1 MDDNDIARKLLI
13 EQTHKEL
20 TDKLRQYLVGVI
32 VKGEMIVK
40 KNIDISNGRML
51 IIPDDKYQEIF
62 GNER

>member
-40 KNIDISNGRML
+40 KNIDISNGRMF
-51 IIPDDKYQEIF
+51 IIPDDKYEELF
-62 GNER
+62 NER